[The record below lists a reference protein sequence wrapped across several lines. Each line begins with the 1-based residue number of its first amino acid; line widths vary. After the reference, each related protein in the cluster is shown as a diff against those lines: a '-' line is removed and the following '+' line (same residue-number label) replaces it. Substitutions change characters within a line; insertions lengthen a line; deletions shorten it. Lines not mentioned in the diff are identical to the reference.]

1 MAKTKTSSKVK
12 DRYNRKAY
20 DDLRVRLP
28 KGQKATIQSAADG
41 AQESVNQFTQKALL
55 QRMHLDDW
63 PVLPQTSG
71 HE

>member
-1 MAKTKTSSKVK
+1 MEKNKRTDYKRAFTAAKY
-12 DRYNRKAY
+12 DRIE
-20 DDLRVRLP
+20 LTVP